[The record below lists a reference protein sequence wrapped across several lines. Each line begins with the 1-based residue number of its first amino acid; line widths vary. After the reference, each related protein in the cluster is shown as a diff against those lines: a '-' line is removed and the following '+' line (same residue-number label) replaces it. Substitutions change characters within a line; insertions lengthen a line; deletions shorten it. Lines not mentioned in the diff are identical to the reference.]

1 MSVELKL
8 PPIYHRNGKDCYL
21 DPIRQK
27 LIYITPEEP
36 SGKSNLISDR
46 YPEGAFRYDRC
57 RTTPFPLWTE
67 HKETC
72 RYCNTQAG

>member
-8 PPIYHRNGKDCYL
+8 PPIYQAEVNLYHTGGDR
-21 DPIRQK
+21 PA
-27 LIYITPEEP
+27 
-36 SGKSNLISDR
+36 KSNLISDR